1 MATTTPNLGLK
12 KPNVTDK
19 VNVSDLNGNADLL
32 DAIIG
37 RLSNLNT
44 TQKGSLVAA
53 INEALTS
60 AGTAAGFGNPVATVD
75 GNTGTPSVEVT
86 ASGPDTAK
94 VFTFTFKNLKGA
106 KGAKGDPGSA
116 GSDGISPVVSV
127 ETISGGHRI
136 TITDAG
142 GSQSF
147 DVLDGASGSGSG
159 DMTKAVYDPKGKAQD
174 IFSYADTKYSK
185 PSGGIPKKDLA
196 SDVQTS
202 LSKADSALQNY
213 TETDPTVPAWAK
225 SKTKPT
231 YTASEVGAVPTSR
244 TVNGKALSAN
254 ITLAASD
261 VGALPSNTHIPST
274 VAEMSDAGNYALK
287 SDKVSKSGDT
297 MTGKLTVPQ
306 VETGDGNSN
315 FFQCRKFRGEGNA
328 DIYYHAIDFGYRN
341 HDRVDF
347 HEYGGIWS
355 FYKNQTGK
363 VNDGVLCGKI
373 TINGWEGRAKLE
385 SGSTMVTSQL
395 TENSNAIATT
405 AFVHGLVD
413 GLKPKQVSVTLSASG
428 WNSSS
433 KTQTVSVAGVTA
445 SANCIITA
453 APDSYMAYAEAGV
466 RCTAQGAGTLT
477 FACETVPTAD
487 MAANVLI
494 IG

>member
-136 TITDAG
+136 TITDAE

-159 DMTKAVYDPKGKAQD
+159 DMTKSVYDPQNKAKD
-174 IFSYADTKYSK
+174 IFAYADAKYSK
-185 PSGGIPKKDLA
+185 PSGGIPKTDLA
-196 SDVQTS
+196 SAVQTS
-202 LSKADSALQNY
+202 LGKADSALQS
-213 TETDPTVPAWAK
+213 VP
-225 SKTKPT
+225 ST
-231 YTASEVGAVPTSR
+231 YRTASAQDTIDS
-244 TVNGKALSAN
+244 GKQS
-254 ITLAASD
+254 
-261 VGALPSNTHIPST
+261 
-274 VAEMSDAGNYALK
+274 
-287 SDKVSKSGDT
+287 
-297 MTGKLTVPQ
+297 
-306 VETGDGNSN
+306 
-315 FFQCRKFRGEGNA
+315 
-328 DIYYHAIDFGYRN
+328 
-341 HDRVDF
+341 
-347 HEYGGIWS
+347 
-355 FYKNQTGK
+355 
-363 VNDGVLCGKI
+363 KI
-373 TINGWEGRAKLE
+373 TASGILKGNGAGGVSAAVKGTDYAAP
-385 SGSTMVTSQL
+385 SVG
-395 TENSNAIATT
+395 
-405 AFVHGLVD
+405 
-413 GLKPKQVSVTLSASG
+413 VSVTLTASG
-428 WNSSS
+428 WNANA
-433 KTQTVSVAGVTA
+433 KTQTVSVSGVTA
-445 SANCIITA
+445 TANCIITA
-453 APDSYMAYAEAGV
+453 APDSYMAYAKAGV

-477 FACETVPTAD
+477 FACETVPTANV
-487 MAANVLI
+487 AANVLI
-494 IG
+494 VG

>member
-12 KPNVTDK
+12 KPKVTDR

-60 AGTAAGFGNPVATVD
+60 AGTAAGFGDPVATVD

-127 ETISGGHRI
+127 ENISGGHRI
-136 TITDAG
+136 TITDAE

-159 DMTKAVYDPKGKAQD
+159 DMTKAVYDPKGKAKD
-174 IFSYADTKYSK
+174 IFAYADAKYSK
-185 PSGGIPKKDLA
+185 PSGGIPKTDLA
-196 SDVQTS
+196 NAVQTS
-202 LSKADSALQNY
+202 LGKADSALQS
-213 TETDPTVPAWAK
+213 VP
-225 SKTKPT
+225 ST
-231 YTASEVGAVPTSR
+231 YRTASAQDTID
-244 TVNGKALSAN
+244 NGKQSKITASGILKGNGAGGVSAAVKGTDYFTPTDVDEIAAEAAKKVDVSS
-254 ITLAASD
+254 IT
-261 VGALPSNTHIPST
+261 N
-274 VAEMSDAGNYALK
+274 
-287 SDKVSKSGDT
+287 KVSKSGDT

-315 FFQCRKFRGEGNA
+315 FFQCRKFRGEGDA
-328 DIYYHAIDFGYRN
+328 DTYYHAIDFGYQN

-347 HEYGGIWS
+347 HEYGGLWS

-373 TINGWEGRAKLE
+373 TSNGWEGRAKLE

-395 TENSNAIATT
+395 TENSNVIATT

-413 GLKPKQVSVTLSASG
+413 GLKSKGVSVTLPASG
-428 WNSSS
+428 WNANA
-433 KTQTVSVAGVTA
+433 KTQTVSVSGVTA
-445 SANCIITA
+445 SVNLIITA

-477 FACETVPTAD
+477 FACETVPTANV
-487 MAANVLI
+487 AANVLI
-494 IG
+494 VG

>member
-106 KGAKGDPGSA
+106 KGAKGDPGRA
-116 GSDGISPVVSV
+116 GISPVVSV
-127 ETISGGHRI
+127 ETISGGHRV

-185 PSGGIPKKDLA
+185 PSGGIPKTDLSSA
-196 SDVQTS
+196 VQTS
-202 LSKADSALQNY
+202 LGKADSALQS
-213 TETDPTVPAWAK
+213 VP
-225 SKTKPT
+225 ST
-231 YTASEVGAVPTSR
+231 YRTASAQDTID
-244 TVNGKALSAN
+244 NGKQA
-254 ITLAASD
+254 
-261 VGALPSNTHIPST
+261 
-274 VAEMSDAGNYALK
+274 
-287 SDKVSKSGDT
+287 
-297 MTGKLTVPQ
+297 
-306 VETGDGNSN
+306 
-315 FFQCRKFRGEGNA
+315 
-328 DIYYHAIDFGYRN
+328 
-341 HDRVDF
+341 
-347 HEYGGIWS
+347 
-355 FYKNQTGK
+355 
-363 VNDGVLCGKI
+363 KI
-373 TINGWEGRAKLE
+373 TASGLLKGNG
-385 SGSTMVTSQL
+385 SGGVSAAVKGTDYAAPSV
-395 TENSNAIATT
+395 
-405 AFVHGLVD
+405 G
-413 GLKPKQVSVTLSASG
+413 VSVTLTASG
-428 WNSSS
+428 WNANT
-433 KTQTVSVAGVTA
+433 KTQTVSVSGVTA
-445 SANCIITA
+445 TVNLIITA
-453 APDSYMAYAEAGV
+453 APDSYMAYAKAGV

-477 FACETVPTAD
+477 FACETVPTANV
-487 MAANVLI
+487 AVHVLI
-494 IG
+494 VG